1 MHVVDELS
9 PLLIRSLQGDY
20 PVEFSTSVSDVVARL
35 LEIPESLV
43 VCDANIAE
51 LYRDELAPLTSLRPT
66 RLVTANE
73 EAKSLTGVSEL
84 VEWLIG
90 QGAVRSTSVIAI
102 GGGCIQDLVSF
113 CTHIYFRGIRWV
125 FVPTTV
131 LSQADSCI
139 GAKSGINVLPY
150 KNQLGAM
157 HSPRHI
163 FISTEFLGTLP
174 DIEIASGYGEIV
186 KLSVTSSRHF
196 MRALQEG
203 LADGGLRNP
212 HLLSLTRASLAA
224 KQEIIEEDEYE
235 SDLRRV
241 LNYGHTFG
249 HALEALAG
257 HGVPHG
263 LAVLWGI
270 DIINRLGVKWNITD
284 HATAE
289 ALSEL
294 ISIYFDY
301 ALPIDPSVED
311 LLGMV
316 GRDKK
321 VSEGRIHFAVLVR
334 PGEFVIEPR
343 PIDDALAEQLS
354 EVLNES
360 RVFRRS

>member
-9 PLLIRSLQGDY
+9 PLRIRSRQGDY
-20 PVEFSTSVSDVVARL
+20 PVDFSTSVAEVVDQL
-35 LEIPESLV
+35 LQIPEALV
-43 VCDANIAE
+43 VCDANIAK
-51 LYRDELAPLTSLRPT
+51 LYAQQLGPLLAERPT
-66 RLVTANE
+66 RFVTANE
-73 EAKSLTGVSEL
+73 EAKSLTGVGEL
-84 VEWLIG
+84 AEWLIEH
-90 QGAVRSTSVIAI
+90 GAVRSTTVIAI
-102 GGGCIQDLVSF
+102 GGGCVQDLVSF
-113 CTHIYFRGIRWV
+113 TTHIYFRGIKWV

-131 LSQADSCI
+131 LSQSDSCI
-139 GAKSGINVLPY
+139 GAKSGINILPY

-163 FISTEFLGTLP
+163 FISTEFLETLP

-196 MRALQEG
+196 LGALQDG

-270 DIINRLGVKWNITD
+270 DIINRLGVLWNITD
-284 HATAE
+284 PEVAD
-289 ALSEL
+289 ALAEL
-294 ISIYFDY
+294 ISMHFAYE
-301 ALPIDPSVED
+301 LPIDPSVED
-311 LLGMV
+311 LLAMV

-321 VSEGRIHFAVLVR
+321 VSEGRIHFALLVR

-343 PIDDALAEQLS
+343 AIDQILAEQLS
-354 EVLNES
+354 TVLNES
-360 RVFRRS
+360 RVFRRP

>member
-20 PVEFSTSVSDVVARL
+20 PVEFSTSVAEVVAGL
-35 LEIPESLV
+35 LEIPETLV

-51 LYRDELAPLTSLRPT
+51 LYRDELAGLTSARPT

-73 EAKSLTGVSEL
+73 EAKSLAGVSEL
-84 VEWLIG
+84 VEWLIE
-90 QGAVRSTSVIAI
+90 QGAVRSTTVIAI

-113 CTHIYFRGIRWV
+113 TTHIYFRGIRWV

-157 HSPRHI
+157 HSPRHV
-163 FISTEFLGTLP
+163 FISTEFLPTLP
-174 DIEIASGYGEIV
+174 DSEIASGYGEIV

-196 MRALQEG
+196 LDALQEG

-284 HATAE
+284 PATAD
-289 ALSEL
+289 ALSVL
-294 ISIYFDY
+294 ISTHFDY
-301 ALPIDPSVED
+301 ELPIDPSVED

-343 PIDDALAEQLS
+343 LIDDALAEQLS

-360 RVFRRS
+360 RVFRRP